1 MKSLF
6 VVGFC
11 AISLSIVGCAGE
23 SGSEDTGGTES
34 DVVSQLGENEVM
46 TCGDTQALVGEKAG
60 KATLVTLKKSHR
72 VYALSG
78 KTDKLST
85 LQAGLHSCKK
95 VSGADAATWA
105 VANGLVTYEGEIDG
119 LASTVT
125 DEMSSL
131 RENEDSSSNQSSAPN
146 AYVVFAIETS
156 KRDSLDLGTKARN
169 SAGKLPASDDD
180 SLLDEN
186 DYSYGG
192 MSAAYDLGG
201 GEDYGEW
208 FQGASDGIS
217 LESDV
222 TSALDTNK
230 AGFIAHEKVKG
241 LEDVTDGTNA
251 IELTVGAWTFLIPDG
266 FSK

>member
-6 VVGFC
+6 LVGFC
-11 AISLSIVGCAGE
+11 AISLSIVGCAAE
-23 SGSEDTGGTES
+23 SGSEDTAGTES

-60 KATLVTLKKSHR
+60 KATLVTLKKSHG
-72 VYALSG
+72 VYALTG

-85 LQAGLHSCKK
+85 LQSGLRCKR
-95 VSGADAATWA
+95 VTGADAAPWA

-125 DEMSSL
+125 DEMSSSG
-131 RENEDSSSNQSSAPN
+131 ENNDSSSNKSSAPN
-146 AYVVFAIETS
+146 AYVVFAIETA
-156 KRDSLDLGTKARN
+156 KRDSLDLGTKASN
-169 SAGKLPASDDD
+169 TAGKLPGSDNDT
-180 SLLDEN
+180 LLDEN

-192 MSAAYDLGG
+192 MSAAYNLGG

-217 LESDV
+217 LQSDV
-222 TSALDTNK
+222 SSALGTNK
-230 AGFIAHEKVKG
+230 GGFIAHEKVKG
-241 LEDVTDGTNA
+241 LKDVTDGTNA